1 MSGYNGGQ
9 FDDADGSIERRIQ
22 EELRARQAASARV
35 TGALSRTGFTDRAFM
50 SSLIAAESAAAAA
63 GQAGAPFYPH
73 PGAAGAHSP
82 FGRPYSALSSQQP
95 SPYAVGHS
103 PSDAVAASL
112 YARQRYA
119 GYGGTGAA
127 AAAMAWRSGAAGE
140 ARGLR
145 VSSARRP

>member
-73 PGAAGAHSP
+73 PGAAGAHFVRAQGSYSVTFNP
-82 FGRPYSALSSQQP
+82 SQPKDQFWNGSTAVDGTYVNTTDTLEQRDGTPNFG
-95 SPYAVGHS
+95 
-103 PSDAVAASL
+103 
-112 YARQRYA
+112 
-119 GYGGTGAA
+119 
-127 AAAMAWRSGAAGE
+127 
-140 ARGLR
+140 
-145 VSSARRP
+145 